1 MLESSDGRLARLSA
15 ANQSPGQILD
25 ELYWAA
31 LSRAPT
37 TEEQTVAE
45 QALAGSTDDE
55 WLAALQDLAWAILN
69 SKEFVFRH

>member
-1 MLESSDGRLARLSA
+1 ME
-15 ANQSPGQILD
+15 

-37 TEEQTVAE
+37 PDE
-45 QALAGSTDDE
+45 LAAGESLVTSAGE
-55 WLAALQDLAWAILN
+55 NRFAALQDLAWAILN